1 MPNKHNE
8 NSTNRTSGSAK
19 RHPQYT
25 HDDLGRPIVQI
36 MLPDGT
42 HAVADLDKFRVLR
55 ENETTDQ
62 WFFNQNSHGR
72 GYVRCRYKGGNAMV
86 SRLITNA
93 PVGSFVCH
101 RNGNQRDLRM
111 SNLRVTLKKGK
122 VNA

>member
-1 MPNKHNE
+1 M
-8 NSTNRTSGSAK
+8 
-19 RHPQYT
+19 
-25 HDDLGRPIVQI
+25 VQI

-42 HAVADLDKFRVLR
+42 HAVADVDKFRALQ
-55 ENETTDQ
+55 ENGTTDQ

-93 PVGSFVCH
+93 PEGSFVCH

-122 VNA
+122 RNA